1 MFCAWK
7 KKRKR
12 NTRLI
17 CSGTRESFL
26 LPTITPPTS
35 LASISHK
42 IPPIINSPFNFYFKT
57 MIPSSNFH
65 HTTSILK
72 NSCWRPPPISSSSS
86 TAISTAIYTATVLPA
101 PIWFCCFNFTAAAI
115 SISHC
120 CCVLLFQF
128 HTAAAICCFC
138 RQTGSFFL

>member
-1 MFCAWK
+1 V
-7 KKRKR
+7 
-12 NTRLI
+12 
-17 CSGTRESFL
+17 RESFL

-65 HTTSILK
+65 HTTSIHK
-72 NSCWRPPPISSSSS
+72 NSCWRPLPISSS

-101 PIWFCCFNFTAAAI
+101 AIWFCCFNLLRFDFVV

-120 CCVLLFQF
+120 CCYFNFTLLLRFVVSISHCCCDLLFLSANRF
-128 HTAAAICCFC
+128 IL
-138 RQTGSFFL
+138 SFYSLFFYLIY